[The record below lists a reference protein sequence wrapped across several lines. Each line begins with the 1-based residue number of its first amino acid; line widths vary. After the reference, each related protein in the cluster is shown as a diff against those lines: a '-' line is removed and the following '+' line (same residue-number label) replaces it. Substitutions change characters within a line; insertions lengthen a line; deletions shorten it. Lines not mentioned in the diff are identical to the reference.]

1 MAKLFLFGIGGT
13 GARVIKSLTMLLG
26 CGVQPNRSEIDEI
39 VPIIIDPHGANE
51 DLKRT
56 ISLLN
61 NYQRIYERL
70 GDNRQGFFSTKI
82 TTLNQGAFTYKIQ
95 EVNNDKFRDYIDY
108 SNLDANNQDLATL
121 LFSKE
126 TLDVEMDIGFV
137 GNPNIGSVVLN
148 QFRESPEFQQVASNF
163 SNGDRIFI
171 ISSIFGGTGA
181 AGFPLL
187 VKNIRN
193 ANATGNDLSLTNK
206 DLLSNAPIGAVS
218 VLPYFGVTPNAEKA
232 ISKSDFF
239 VKTKA
244 ALAYYEKNLSGRSG
258 ALNAHY
264 YIGDLR
270 TADYENDPGGGG
282 QKNNAHFVE
291 VASALSIIEFMELS
305 TLDLKTANGRALN
318 TLHYEFGIKSDDAML
333 TFNNLGNATQLML
346 AKKMTKYFL
355 FKKYLE
361 EEFNDKIKGNA
372 PFTNAA
378 PKLDNSFTST
388 PFYRN
393 YLTDFNAAFQDW
405 LDELETN
412 DRKFKPFNQNALL
425 SKSINGID
433 AKGGFFAGKFDEK
446 AYTSS
451 LNKISSKRKDYT
463 SAEHKLIELFDAAL
477 EVLLKDKYD
486 YFNNF

>member
-26 CGVQPNRSEIDEI
+26 CGVQPINSEIDEV
-39 VPIIIDPHGANE
+39 VPVIIDPHGANE

-56 ISLLN
+56 LSLLN

-70 GDNRQGFFSTKI
+70 GDNRKGFFSTKI
-82 TTLNQGAFTYKIQ
+82 TPLNQGAFTYKIE
-95 EVNNDKFRDYIDY
+95 EVNNDRFRDYIDY

-148 QFRESPEFQQVASNF
+148 QFRESPEFKQVASNF
-163 SNGDRIFI
+163 SHGDRIFI

-193 ANATGNDLSLTNK
+193 ANAAGGLLTNK
-206 DLLSNAPIGAVS
+206 DLLANAPIGAVS
-218 VLPYFGVTPNAEKA
+218 VLPYFGVTPNPDKA

-244 ALAYYEKNLSGRSG
+244 ALAYYEKNLSGKSG

-270 TADYENDPGGGG
+270 APEYENDPGEGG
-282 QKNNAHFVE
+282 QKNDAHFIE
-291 VASALSIIEFMELS
+291 VASALSIIEFMQLS
-305 TLDLKTANGRALN
+305 NLDLKTEKGKALSP
-318 TLHYEFGIKSDDAML
+318 LHYEFGIKSDDAML
-333 TFNNLGNATQLML
+333 TFNNLGNVTQQII

-361 EEFNDKIKGNA
+361 EEFSTKIRSNT
-372 PFTNAA
+372 PFTNDT
-378 PKLDNSFTST
+378 PKLDSSFTST
-388 PFYRN
+388 SFYRN
-393 YLTDFNAAFQDW
+393 YLNDFNAAFQDW

-412 DRKFKPFNQNALL
+412 DRKFKPFNQNSSL

-433 AKGGFFAGKFDEK
+433 AKSGFFAGKFDEK

-477 EVLLKDKYD
+477 EELLAKKYD
-486 YFNNF
+486 YFN

>member
-26 CGVQPNRSEIDEI
+26 SGVKPIHSDIDEV
-39 VPIIIDPHGANE
+39 VPILIDPHGANE

-56 ISLLN
+56 IQLLN

-70 GDNRQGFFSTKI
+70 GDNRNGFFSTKI

-95 EVNNDKFRDYIDY
+95 EVNNDKFKDYIDY
-108 SNLDANNQDLATL
+108 TNLDANNQDLATL

-163 SNGDRIFI
+163 SDGDRIFI

-193 ANATGNDLSLTNK
+193 ANARDTNPNLTNRE
-206 DLLSNAPIGAVS
+206 LLANAPIGAVS
-218 VLPYFGVTPNAEKA
+218 VLPYFGVTPNPDKA

-270 TADYENDPGGGG
+270 TPEYENDPGEDG
-282 QKNNAHFVE
+282 QRNDAHFIE
-291 VASALSIIEFMELS
+291 VASALSIIEFIQLS
-305 TLDLKTANGRALN
+305 KLDLKTENSRALN
-318 TLHYEFGIKSDDAML
+318 TLHYEFGIKSDDATL
-333 TFNNLGNATQLML
+333 NFNNLGNVTQQVL
-346 AKKMTKYFL
+346 AKNLTKYFL

-361 EEFNDKIKGNA
+361 EQFTAEFKSNA
-372 PFTNAA
+372 PFTNDN
-378 PKLDNSFTST
+378 PKLDASFTST

-393 YLTDFNAAFQDW
+393 YLNDFNVAFQDW
-405 LDELETN
+405 LNELEGN
-412 DRKFKPFNQNALL
+412 DRKFKPFNQNASLA
-425 SKSINGID
+425 KSINGID
-433 AKGGFFAGKFDEK
+433 AKSGFLVGKFDEK
-446 AYTSS
+446 YFTDR
-451 LNKISSKRKDYT
+451 LNKHSKGKNYT
-463 SAEHKLIELFDAAL
+463 SAEHKLMELFDAAL
-477 EVLLKDKYD
+477 EEILTKKYD
-486 YFNNF
+486 YFN

>member
-26 CGVQPNRSEIDEI
+26 CGVQPSSSEIDEI
-39 VPIIIDPHGANE
+39 VPIIIDPHGANA

-70 GDNRQGFFSTKI
+70 GDDRKGFFSTKI

-108 SNLDANNQDLATL
+108 SNLDESSQDLASL

-163 SNGDRIFI
+163 SDGDRIFI

-193 ANATGNDLSLTNK
+193 ANATGNNLNLTNK
-206 DLLSNAPIGAVS
+206 HLLSNAPIGAVS
-218 VLPYFGVTPNAEKA
+218 VLPYFGVTPNPEKA

-270 TADYENDPGGGG
+270 TPEYENDPGENG
-282 QKNNAHFVE
+282 QQNDAHFIE
-291 VASALSIIEFMELS
+291 LASALSIIEFMQLS
-305 TLDLKTANGRALN
+305 KLDLKTENSKALN
-318 TLHYEFGIKSDDAML
+318 TLHYEFGIKSDDPML
-333 TFNNLGNATQLML
+333 KFDNLGNATQDML
-346 AKKMTKYFL
+346 AKKLSKYFF
-355 FKKYLE
+355 FKKYLDE
-361 EEFNDKIKGNA
+361 QLRTKIRGNE
-372 PFTNAA
+372 PFTNQN
-378 PKLDNSFTST
+378 PKFDSSFTST

-393 YLTDFNAAFQDW
+393 YLNDFNAAFQDW
-405 LDELETN
+405 LDELERN
-412 DRKFKPFNQNALL
+412 NRKFKPFNQNSSLE
-425 SKSINGID
+425 KSINGID
-433 AKGGFFAGKFDEK
+433 AKSGFFRGRFDEK
-446 AYTSS
+446 YYTDR
-451 LNKISSKRKDYT
+451 LNKYSKGKNYT
-463 SAEHKLIELFDAAL
+463 SAEHKLMELFDAAL
-477 EVLLKDKYD
+477 EDVLKNKYD
-486 YFNNF
+486 YFN

>member
-13 GARVIKSLTMLLG
+13 GSRVIKSLTMLLG
-26 CGVQPNRSEIDEI
+26 CGVQPLNSEIDEI
-39 VPIIIDPHGANE
+39 VPILIDPHGANE

-56 ISLLN
+56 IGILN

-82 TTLNQGAFTYKIQ
+82 TTLNQSAFTYKIQ

-108 SNLDANNQDLATL
+108 SNLEDSNQDLATL
-121 LFSKE
+121 LFSRE

-148 QFRESPEFQQVASNF
+148 QFKESPEFQQVASSF
-163 SNGDRIFI
+163 SDGDRIFI

-187 VKNIRN
+187 VKNLRN
-193 ANATGNDLSLTNK
+193 ANAKDNNPNITNRE
-206 DLLSNAPIGAVS
+206 LLANAPIGAVS

-232 ISKSDFF
+232 ISKADFF

-244 ALAYYEKNLSGRSG
+244 ALSYYEKNLSGRSG

-270 TADYENDPGGGG
+270 TADYENDPGEGG
-282 QKNNAHFVE
+282 QKNDAHFVE
-291 VASALSIIEFMELS
+291 IASALSIIEFMQLS
-305 TLDLKTANGRALN
+305 NLDLKTENSKALN
-318 TLHYEFGIKSDDAML
+318 TLHYEFGIKSDDGML
-333 TFNNLGNATQLML
+333 TFNNLGNITQEVI
-346 AKKMTKYFL
+346 AKKLSKYFL

-361 EEFNDKIKGNA
+361 EEFNAKIKGNA
-372 PFTNAA
+372 PFTNDA
-378 PKLDNSFTST
+378 PKLDSSFTST

-393 YLTDFNAAFQDW
+393 YLHDFNKAFQDW
-405 LDELETN
+405 LDELERN
-412 DRKFKPFNQNALL
+412 DRKFKPFNQNAAL

-433 AKGGFFAGKFDEK
+433 AKSGFFAGKFDEK
-446 AYTSS
+446 FYTSS
-451 LNKISSKRKDYT
+451 LNKISSSRKDFT
-463 SAEHKLIELFDAAL
+463 SAAHKLIELFDAAL
-477 EVLLKDKYD
+477 EEILEKKYD
-486 YFNNF
+486 YFN

>member
-26 CGVQPNRSEIDEI
+26 CGVQPINSEIDEI
-39 VPIIIDPHGANE
+39 VPILIDPHGANE

-61 NYQRIYERL
+61 NYQKIYDRL

-95 EVNNDKFRDYIDY
+95 EVSNDKFRDYIDY
-108 SNLDANNQDLATL
+108 SNLEDSNQDLATL

-126 TLDVEMDIGFV
+126 TLDVEMNIGFV

-148 QFRESPEFQQVASNF
+148 QFRESPEFQQVASSF
-163 SNGDRIFI
+163 SDGDRIFI

-187 VKNIRN
+187 VKNLRN
-193 ANATGNDLSLTNK
+193 ASAKDGNSNLPNSE
-206 DLLSNAPIGAVS
+206 LLANAPIGAVS
-218 VLPYFGVTPNAEKA
+218 VLPYFGVMPNANKA

-244 ALAYYEKNLSGRSG
+244 ALSYYERNLSGSSG

-270 TADYENDPGGGG
+270 TADYKNDPGEDG
-282 QKNNAHFVE
+282 QKNDAHFVE
-291 VASALSIIEFMELS
+291 VASALSIIEFMQLS
-305 TLDLKTANGRALN
+305 TLDLKTRDAKALN
-318 TLHYEFGIKSDDAML
+318 TLHYEFGVKSDDAML
-333 TFNNLGNATQLML
+333 TFNNLGNVTQEII
-346 AKKMTKYFL
+346 AKKMSKYFL

-361 EEFNDKIKGNA
+361 EELKDKIKGNA

-378 PKLDNSFTST
+378 PKLDTSFTST

-393 YLTDFNAAFQDW
+393 YLYDFNRAFQDW
-405 LDELETN
+405 LDELERN
-412 DRKFKPFNQNALL
+412 DRKFKPFNQNAAL

-433 AKGGFFAGKFDEK
+433 AKESFLKGKFNEK
-446 AYTSS
+446 FYTSS

-477 EVLLKDKYD
+477 EEILEKKYD
-486 YFNNF
+486 YFN

>member
-13 GARVIKSLTMLLG
+13 GARVIKSLTFLLG
-26 CGVQPNRSEIDEI
+26 CGVKSASNEIDEI
-39 VPIIIDPHGANE
+39 VPILIDPHGANE

-56 ISLLN
+56 IGLLN

-70 GDNRQGFFSTKI
+70 GDNRNGFFSTKI

-108 SNLDANNQDLATL
+108 SNLDTNNHALASL

-148 QFRESPEFQQVASNF
+148 QFRESPEFKQVASNF
-163 SNGDRIFI
+163 SVGDRIFI

-193 ANATGNDLSLTNK
+193 ANADTNLDISNK
-206 DLLSNAPIGAVS
+206 DLLANAPIGAVS
-218 VLPYFGVTPNAEKA
+218 VLPYFGVTPNADKA
-232 ISKSDFF
+232 INKSDFF

-244 ALAYYEKNLSGRSG
+244 ALAYYEKNLSGRNG

-270 TADYENDPGGGG
+270 APEYENDPGEGG
-282 QKNNAHFVE
+282 QKNDAHFIE
-291 VASALSIIEFMELS
+291 VAAALSIIEFMQLS
-305 TLDLKTANGRALN
+305 NLDLKTEGSRALN
-318 TLHYEFGIKSDDAML
+318 PLHYEFGIKSDAPTIM
-333 TFNNLGNATQLML
+333 FENLGNASQLL
-346 AKKMTKYFL
+346 IAKKMSKYFL
-355 FKKYLE
+355 FKKYLQ
-361 EEFNDKIKGNA
+361 EEFSSKIRENA
-372 PFTNAA
+372 PFTNEA
-378 PKLDNSFTST
+378 PKLDTSFTST

-393 YLTDFNAAFQDW
+393 YLNDFNTAFQDW
-405 LDELETN
+405 LNELETN
-412 DRKFKPFNQNALL
+412 DRKFKPFNQNSSLE
-425 SKSINGID
+425 KSINGID
-433 AKGGFFAGKFDEK
+433 AKSGFLSGKFDEK
-446 AYTSS
+446 HYTSQLNKFSKGAKYTSS
-451 LNKISSKRKDYT
+451 
-463 SAEHKLIELFDAAL
+463 EHKLIELFDAAL
-477 EVLLKDKYD
+477 EEILNKKYD
-486 YFNNF
+486 YFN